1 MLAQIAGSPFP
12 VEVLTEAP
20 ADALPPGESD
30 LPVVITTAGALRGE
44 MSLRLARDSTFVLA
58 QLLLSESREAVPDFK
73 PEHRDAAEELL
84 RQVAGQTAS
93 ALKPRWGEVHLRL
106 EFGSPPSWPAG
117 VSGWIGSASGA
128 PAAFWLEWQ
137 LSAALVVALTT
148 PPSPPASPSAEL
160 PAAPPPDSPAG
171 PAGNAYGCRPRRD
184 PPLRRKTSFAARD
197 SRIGAG
203 FGGRTRPPGA
213 GTSGL
218 IAGWEI
224 DRPRRGSRRRG
235 KLRPASI
242 GSDLSP
248 VLWVVERI
256 TDSAR
261 SSLQDHHSLWI
272 EVNGYLR
279 IGAGMKPSRLARA
292 SRAQPAA
299 ECCFDYSGGSLAS
312 GCNIPGSVRRNVS
325 KRQPASAS
333 RALGFRR
340 FPCPLQRIA
349 FLLVCFC
356 FPAATSPTPSYAKLW
371 KLKIRKAAGVSGAGW
386 KPWALPPKRK

>member
-1 MLAQIAGSPFP
+1 MSDPVSPTTSGEAQISPPQVSEWMQVFAQSLSQVLAQIAGSPFP

-160 PAAPPPDSPAG
+160 PAAPLQDSPAG
-171 PAGNAYGCRPRRD
+171 QLGMLMDVGLD
-184 PPLRRKTSFAARD
+184 VTLR
-197 SRIGAG
+197 
-203 FGGRTRPPGA
+203 FGGKRLLLR
-213 GTSGL
+213 
-218 IAGWEI
+218 EI
-224 DRPRRGSRRRG
+224 LELG
-235 KLRPASI
+235 
-242 GSDLSP
+242 
-248 VLWVVERI
+248 
-256 TDSAR
+256 
-261 SSLQDHHSLWI
+261 
-272 EVNGYLR
+272 
-279 IGAGMKPSRLARA
+279 
-292 SRAQPAA
+292 
-299 ECCFDYSGGSLAS
+299 
-312 GCNIPGSVRRNVS
+312 PGSVVELD
-325 KRQPASAS
+325 RQVQEPAD
-333 RALGFRR
+333 LLLDGK
-340 FPCPLQRIA
+340 LIA
-349 FLLVCFC
+349 RGEVVVVEGSYGLRVLEVI
-356 FPAATSPTPSYAKLW
+356 SPPS
-371 KLKIRKAAGVSGAGW
+371 SG
-386 KPWALPPKRK
+386 